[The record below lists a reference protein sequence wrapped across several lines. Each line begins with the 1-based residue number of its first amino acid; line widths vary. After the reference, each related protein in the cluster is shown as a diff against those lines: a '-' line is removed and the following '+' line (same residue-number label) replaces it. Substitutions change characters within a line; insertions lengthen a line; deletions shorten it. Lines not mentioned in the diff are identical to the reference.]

1 MMSLIC
7 FETDNHLKTC
17 WNCSL
22 HVLNHSSNA
31 ISHSQTE
38 IMIEIDLKIEKTKG
52 RDILVARP
60 LLNFCPALQ
69 EYVQCLNFAVF
80 QLSVNLSEV

>member
-1 MMSLIC
+1 M
-7 FETDNHLKTC
+7 
-17 WNCSL
+17 
-22 HVLNHSSNA
+22 LNHSSNA

-69 EYVQCLNFAVF
+69 EYV
-80 QLSVNLSEV
+80 